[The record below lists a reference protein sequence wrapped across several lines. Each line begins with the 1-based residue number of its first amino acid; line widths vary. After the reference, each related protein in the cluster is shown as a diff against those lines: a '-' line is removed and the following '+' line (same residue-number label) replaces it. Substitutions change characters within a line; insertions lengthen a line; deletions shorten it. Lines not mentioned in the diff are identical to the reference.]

1 MHSPTDLLAAL
12 NFVTQRIEAEASL
25 EGEPLSD
32 DELSLLHNLPTESLI
47 DVSPSP
53 DAPGFVP
60 RHLGYERL
68 CAIARTAYRTDLS
81 MYSERTAAWQFA
93 AAVSK
98 LHGHPMR
105 WLLQWGGVKIDKP
118 WWDKWLLLLAALLVV
133 VVGLMC
139 GLLIDGQPKTS
150 ARFIETVCAG
160 GAFFLGIYFS
170 SRYMERWQLK
180 QIVENTRRTCA
191 STEATPAN

>member
-1 MHSPTDLLAAL
+1 
-12 NFVTQRIEAEASL
+12 
-25 EGEPLSD
+25 
-32 DELSLLHNLPTESLI
+32 
-47 DVSPSP
+47 
-53 DAPGFVP
+53 
-60 RHLGYERL
+60 
-68 CAIARTAYRTDLS
+68 
-81 MYSERTAAWQFA
+81 
-93 AAVSK
+93 
-98 LHGHPMR
+98 MR